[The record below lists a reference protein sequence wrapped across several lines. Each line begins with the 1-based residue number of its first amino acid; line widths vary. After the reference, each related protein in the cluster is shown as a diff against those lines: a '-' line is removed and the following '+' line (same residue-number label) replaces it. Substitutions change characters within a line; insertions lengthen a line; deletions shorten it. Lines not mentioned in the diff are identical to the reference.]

1 MILTMVL
8 TTELFIVSL
17 AYCQTDSR
25 KITIQVLLEKA
36 YTLEQRAR
44 FIQNLTFKAFRFWG
58 LPWSPLIFADGTSL
72 INLGMLPYPVVGCA
86 SQLLKGGVINILYPS
101 NIWNTPSFTH

>member
-1 MILTMVL
+1 MILTNVL

-36 YTLEQRAR
+36 YTLEQTAG
-44 FIQNLTFKAFRFWG
+44 FIQNLIFKAFRF
-58 LPWSPLIFADGTSL
+58 
-72 INLGMLPYPVVGCA
+72 
-86 SQLLKGGVINILYPS
+86 
-101 NIWNTPSFTH
+101 